1 MAASRLDP
9 APHGTR
15 AHQAATVPPQ
25 QPRRRGTWH
34 KDRAST
40 AQSLEC
46 TTGPLMRL
54 HPQSFSEGGSL
65 GESAP
70 VRTPSDT
77 TSPAARAEQ
86 GHELALGKTFAT
98 QRDPAG
104 WTGRPS
110 ARSLGTFGQHIFD
123 NMESQHTRERPHG
136 QDELC
141 QRLGFFD
148 RTEQL
153 VHAGII
159 MTDAVAEA

>member
-34 KDRAST
+34 KDREST
-40 AQSLEC
+40 AQSLEF

-54 HPQSFSEGGSL
+54 HPQSLIEGGYL
-65 GESAP
+65 GDSAP
-70 VRTPSDT
+70 VRAPSDT
-77 TSPAARAEQ
+77 TSPADRAEQ

-110 ARSLGTFGQHIFD
+110 ANG
-123 NMESQHTRERPHG
+123 HTARMSCASVWASSIVLSNCCTQG
-136 QDELC
+136 SS
-141 QRLGFFD
+141 
-148 RTEQL
+148 
-153 VHAGII
+153 
-159 MTDAVAEA
+159 